1 MNKND
6 NNNCSNSINNNN
18 NRNNNNTNVKNPE
31 SYEKRVLHPLE
42 QAPEKI
48 ESFIPPSF
56 TRTVLAVSKYITPSA
71 KSFMDAK
78 VARKRDGKKARLQKQ
93 LDENT
98 EKTNVIIKPKL
109 K

>member
-1 MNKND
+1 M
-6 NNNCSNSINNNN
+6 
-18 NRNNNNTNVKNPE
+18 
-31 SYEKRVLHPLE
+31 
-42 QAPEKI
+42 
-48 ESFIPPSF
+48 
-56 TRTVLAVSKYITPSA
+56 SKYITPSA